1 MSIRSVNPEFD
12 AEAITA
18 IYNSYV
24 KDTTI
29 SFDIDIL
36 DASTMKK
43 RIMKIADACPYYVCE
58 EDGEVVGFCYA
69 HPWKERAAY
78 DKTLETT
85 IYLSPKAKY
94 RGIGRQLMER
104 LIDECRR
111 RGYVT
116 LIACITAE
124 NVESCEFHEK
134 LGFEKVSHFRKVGYK
149 FGRFL
154 DVVDYQLML

>member
-1 MSIRSVNPEFD
+1 MLIRSVNPDLD
-12 AEAITA
+12 AETITA
-18 IYNSYV
+18 IYNFYV
-24 KDTTI
+24 KETVV
-29 SFDIDIL
+29 SFDIASL
-36 DASTMKK
+36 DAPTMKK
-43 RIMKIADACPYYVCE
+43 RIINIADAYPYYVCE

-78 DKTLETT
+78 DQTLETT
-85 IYLSPKAKY
+85 IYLSPKVKY
-94 RGIGRQLMER
+94 RGIGKRLMER

-111 RGYVT
+111 REYVT

-124 NVESCEFHEK
+124 NAESCEFHEK
-134 LGFEKVSHFRKVGYK
+134 LGFEKVSHFHKVGYK